1 VLDAILEDLVA
12 DCVLTLRVLN
22 NSWGLAL
29 HHSDSGVC
37 GTQVDTD
44 DLALNLLVGIAPS
57 E

>member
-1 VLDAILEDLVA
+1 VLDTILEDLVA